1 MAVLK
6 EMKEL
11 VVGYHENFNLDIDE
25 APLAFLTYDAH
36 DAASKKRIDTVKN
49 WCGSEKMC
57 NLDNPPL
64 SGFTFVD
71 VVSRYR
77 TKNKLMR
84 VFDPRGFIVEVSID
98 ILLEIMQSATIKNG
112 VIQEKCFWARKGTEN
127 ILIPENTPLHE
138 QYLSETVYA
147 KAANISTK
155 KLKVG
160 GLYINKD
167 GKKYFYLGKLVLK
180 VDEENTSSTAFT
192 KYSDWVKNK
201 YEFYVFTN
209 LSINAENVNT
219 NYLVVQHPTMK
230 EEDTTQFKNEIY
242 SQIEKTY
249 NAYEIA
255 RQINLRNMWLA
266 WKEEQVPYR
275 FVFNCYGAKVFYK
288 YELVV
293 N

>member
-25 APLAFLTYDAH
+25 APLAFLTYDTH

-49 WCGSEKMC
+49 WYGSEKMC

-112 VIQEKCFWARKGTEN
+112 VIQEKCFWARKGAEN

-155 KLKVG
+155 NLKVG

-192 KYSDWVKNK
+192 KYSDLVKNK
-201 YEFYVFTN
+201 YEFYVFAN

-249 NAYEIA
+249 NTYEIA

-266 WKEEQVPYR
+266 WREEQVPYR
-275 FVFNCYGAKVFYK
+275 LIFNCCDAKVFYK

>member
-11 VVGYHENFNLDIDE
+11 VVGYHENFNLDIDK
-25 APLAFLTYDAH
+25 APLAFLTYDTH

-49 WCGSEKMC
+49 WYGSEKMC

-112 VIQEKCFWARKGTEN
+112 VIQEKCFWARKGAEN

-138 QYLSETVYA
+138 QYLSETVLS

-155 KLKVG
+155 NLKVG

-192 KYSDWVKNK
+192 EYSDLVKNK
-201 YEFYVFTN
+201 YEFYVFAN
-209 LSINAENVNT
+209 LSINAENVDT

-266 WKEEQVPYR
+266 WREEQVPYR
-275 FVFNCYGAKVFYK
+275 LIFNCLDAKVFYK

>member
-11 VVGYHENFNLDIDE
+11 VVGYHENFNLDIDK
-25 APLAFLTYDAH
+25 APRAFLTYDTH

-49 WCGSEKMC
+49 WYGSEKMC

-71 VVSRYR
+71 VVSRGR

-112 VIQEKCFWARKGTEN
+112 IIQEKCFWARKGAEN

-155 KLKVG
+155 NLKVG

-192 KYSDWVKNK
+192 KYSDLVKNK
-201 YEFYVFTN
+201 YEFYVFAN
-209 LSINAENVNT
+209 LSINAENVDT

-266 WKEEQVPYR
+266 WREEQVPYR
-275 FVFNCYGAKVFYK
+275 FVFNCYDAKVFYK

>member
-11 VVGYHENFNLDIDE
+11 VVGYHKDFNLDIDN
-25 APLAFLTYDAH
+25 APLALLTYDAH

-49 WCGSEKMC
+49 WYGSEKMC

-84 VFDPRGFIVEVSID
+84 VFDLRGFIVEVSID

-112 VIQEKCFWARKGTEN
+112 VIQEKCFWARKGAEN
-127 ILIPENTPLHE
+127 ILIPENTLLHE

-155 KLKVG
+155 NLKVG

-192 KYSDWVKNK
+192 KYSDLVKNK
-201 YEFYVFTN
+201 YEFYVFAN
-209 LSINAENVNT
+209 LSINAENVDT

-255 RQINLRNMWLA
+255 KQIKFRNMWLA

-275 FVFNCYGAKVFYK
+275 FVFNCYDAKVF
-288 YELVV
+288 L
-293 N
+293 

>member
-11 VVGYHENFNLDIDE
+11 VVGYHKDFNLDIDE
-25 APLAFLTYDAH
+25 APLAFLTYDTH
-36 DAASKKRIDTVKN
+36 DAASKNRIDTVKK
-49 WCGSEKMC
+49 WYGSKKMC
-57 NLDNPPL
+57 NLDNSPL

-84 VFDPRGFIVEVSID
+84 VFDPRGFIVEVSIN

-192 KYSDWVKNK
+192 KYSDLVKNK
-201 YEFYVFTN
+201 YEFYVFAN
-209 LSINAENVNT
+209 LSINAENVDT

-255 RQINLRNMWLA
+255 EQIKFRNMWLA

-275 FVFNCYGAKVFYK
+275 FVFNCYDAKVFYK

>member
-6 EMKEL
+6 EMNEL
-11 VVGYHENFNLDIDE
+11 VVGYHENFNLDIDK

-112 VIQEKCFWARKGTEN
+112 IIQEKCFWARKGAEN

-155 KLKVG
+155 NLKVG

-167 GKKYFYLGKLVLK
+167 SKKYFYLGKLVLK
-180 VDEENTSSTAFT
+180 VDKENTSSTAFT
-192 KYSDWVKNK
+192 KYSDLVKNK
-201 YEFYVFTN
+201 YEFYVFAN
-209 LSINAENVNT
+209 LSINAENVDT

-266 WKEEQVPYR
+266 WREEQVPYR
-275 FVFNCYGAKVFYK
+275 LIFNCLDAKVFYK

>member
-11 VVGYHENFNLDIDE
+11 VVGYHENFNLDIDK
-25 APLAFLTYDAH
+25 APLAFLTYDTH

-49 WCGSEKMC
+49 WYGSEKMC

-112 VIQEKCFWARKGTEN
+112 VIQEKCFWARKGAEN
-127 ILIPENTPLHE
+127 ILIPENTLLHE

-155 KLKVG
+155 NLKVG

-192 KYSDWVKNK
+192 KYSDLVKNK
-201 YEFYVFTN
+201 YEFYVFAN
-209 LSINAENVNT
+209 LSINAENVDT

-266 WKEEQVPYR
+266 WREEQVPYR
-275 FVFNCYGAKVFYK
+275 LIFNCYDAKVFYK

>member
-11 VVGYHENFNLDIDE
+11 VVGYHKDFNLDIDE
-25 APLAFLTYDAH
+25 APLAFLTYDTH

-49 WCGSEKMC
+49 WYGSNKMC

-71 VVSRYR
+71 VISRCR

-112 VIQEKCFWARKGTEN
+112 VIQEKCFWARKGAEN
-127 ILIPENTPLHE
+127 ILIPENTLLHE

-155 KLKVG
+155 NLKVG

-192 KYSDWVKNK
+192 KYSDLVKNK
-201 YEFYVFTN
+201 YEFYVFAN
-209 LSINAENVNT
+209 LSINAENVDT

-255 RQINLRNMWLA
+255 KQIKFRNMWLA
-266 WKEEQVPYR
+266 WKKEQVPYR
-275 FVFNCYGAKVFYK
+275 FVFNCYDAKVFYK

>member
-11 VVGYHENFNLDIDE
+11 VVGYHENFNLDIDK
-25 APLAFLTYDAH
+25 APLAFLTYDTH

-49 WCGSEKMC
+49 WYGSEKMC

-112 VIQEKCFWARKGTEN
+112 VIQEKCFWARKGAEN
-127 ILIPENTPLHE
+127 ILIPENTLLHE

-155 KLKVG
+155 NLKVG

-192 KYSDWVKNK
+192 KYSDLVKNK
-201 YEFYVFTN
+201 YEFYVFAN
-209 LSINAENVNT
+209 LSINAENVDT

-255 RQINLRNMWLA
+255 KQIKFRNMWLA

-275 FVFNCYGAKVFYK
+275 FVFNCYDAKVFYK

>member
-11 VVGYHENFNLDIDE
+11 VVGYHENFNLDIDK
-25 APLAFLTYDAH
+25 APLAFLTYDTH

-49 WCGSEKMC
+49 WYGSEKMC

-192 KYSDWVKNK
+192 KYSDLVKNK
-201 YEFYVFTN
+201 YEFYVFAN
-209 LSINAENVNT
+209 LSINAENVDT

-275 FVFNCYGAKVFYK
+275 FVFNCYDAKVFYK

>member
-11 VVGYHENFNLDIDE
+11 VVGYHENFNLDIDK
-25 APLAFLTYDAH
+25 APLAFLTYDTH

-49 WCGSEKMC
+49 WYGSEKMC

-192 KYSDWVKNK
+192 KYSDLVKNK
-201 YEFYVFTN
+201 YEFYVFAN
-209 LSINAENVNT
+209 LSINAENVDT

-275 FVFNCYGAKVFYK
+275 FVFNCHDAKVFYK

>member
-11 VVGYHENFNLDIDE
+11 VVGYHENFNLDIDK
-25 APLAFLTYDAH
+25 APLALLTYDTH

-49 WCGSEKMC
+49 WYGSEKMC

-112 VIQEKCFWARKGTEN
+112 VIQEKCFWARKGAEN

-155 KLKVG
+155 NLKVG

-192 KYSDWVKNK
+192 KYSDLVKNK
-201 YEFYVFTN
+201 YEFYVFAN

-255 RQINLRNMWLA
+255 EQIKFRNMWLA

-275 FVFNCYGAKVFYK
+275 FVFNCYNAKVFYK

>member
-1 MAVLK
+1 
-6 EMKEL
+6 
-11 VVGYHENFNLDIDE
+11 
-25 APLAFLTYDAH
+25 
-36 DAASKKRIDTVKN
+36 
-49 WCGSEKMC
+49 MC

-112 VIQEKCFWARKGTEN
+112 VIQEKCFWARKGAEN
-127 ILIPENTPLHE
+127 ILIPENTLLHE

-155 KLKVG
+155 NLKVG

-192 KYSDWVKNK
+192 KYSDLVKNK
-201 YEFYVFTN
+201 YEFYVFAN

-255 RQINLRNMWLA
+255 EQIKFRNMWLA

-275 FVFNCYGAKVFYK
+275 FVFNCYDAKVFYK

>member
-11 VVGYHENFNLDIDE
+11 VVGYHENFNLDIDK
-25 APLAFLTYDAH
+25 APLAFLTYDTH

-49 WCGSEKMC
+49 WYGSEKMC

-77 TKNKLMR
+77 TQNKLMR

-112 VIQEKCFWARKGTEN
+112 IIQEKCFWARKGAEN

-138 QYLSETVYA
+138 QYLSETVLS

-155 KLKVG
+155 NLKVG

-180 VDEENTSSTAFT
+180 VDKENTSSTAFT
-192 KYSDWVKNK
+192 KYSDLVKNK
-201 YEFYVFTN
+201 YEFYVFAN
-209 LSINAENVNT
+209 LSINAENVDT

-255 RQINLRNMWLA
+255 RQINLRNMRFA
-266 WKEEQVPYR
+266 WHEEQVPYR
-275 FVFNCYGAKVFYK
+275 LIFNCLDAKVFYK

>member
-11 VVGYHENFNLDIDE
+11 VVGYHEDFNLDIDK
-25 APLAFLTYDAH
+25 APLAFLTYDTH

-49 WCGSEKMC
+49 WYGSKKMC

-71 VVSRYR
+71 VISRCR

-112 VIQEKCFWARKGTEN
+112 VIQEKCFWARKGAEN

-155 KLKVG
+155 NLKVG

-192 KYSDWVKNK
+192 KYSDLVKNK
-201 YEFYVFTN
+201 YEFYVFAN

-255 RQINLRNMWLA
+255 EQIKFRNMWLA

-275 FVFNCYGAKVFYK
+275 FVFNCYDAKVFYK

>member
-11 VVGYHENFNLDIDE
+11 VVGYHENFNLDIDK
-25 APLAFLTYDAH
+25 APLAFLTYDTH

-49 WCGSEKMC
+49 WYGSEKMC

-112 VIQEKCFWARKGTEN
+112 VIQEKCFWARKGAEN

-155 KLKVG
+155 NLKVG

-192 KYSDWVKNK
+192 KYSDLVKNK
-201 YEFYVFTN
+201 YEFYVFAN
-209 LSINAENVNT
+209 LSINAENVDT

-266 WKEEQVPYR
+266 WREEQVPYR
-275 FVFNCYGAKVFYK
+275 FVFNCYDAKVFYK

>member
-11 VVGYHENFNLDIDE
+11 VVGYHENFNLDIDK
-25 APLAFLTYDAH
+25 APLAFLTYDTH

-49 WCGSEKMC
+49 WYGSEKMC

-192 KYSDWVKNK
+192 KYSDLVKNK
-201 YEFYVFTN
+201 YEFYVFAN
-209 LSINAENVNT
+209 LSINAENVDT

-255 RQINLRNMWLA
+255 EQIKFRNMWLA

-275 FVFNCYGAKVFYK
+275 FVFNCYDAKVFYK

>member
-11 VVGYHENFNLDIDE
+11 VVGYHKDFNLDIDE
-25 APLAFLTYDAH
+25 APLAFLTYDTH

-49 WCGSEKMC
+49 WYGSEKMC

-112 VIQEKCFWARKGTEN
+112 VIQEKCFWARKGAEN
-127 ILIPENTPLHE
+127 ILIPENTLLHE
-138 QYLSETVYA
+138 QCLSETVYA

-155 KLKVG
+155 NLKVG

-192 KYSDWVKNK
+192 KYSDLVKNK
-201 YEFYVFTN
+201 YEFYVFAN
-209 LSINAENVNT
+209 LSINAENVDT

-255 RQINLRNMWLA
+255 EQIKFRNMWLA

-275 FVFNCYGAKVFYK
+275 FVFNCYDAKVFYK

>member
-11 VVGYHENFNLDIDE
+11 VVGYHENFNLDIDK
-25 APLAFLTYDAH
+25 APLAFLTYDTH

-49 WCGSEKMC
+49 WYGSEKMC

-112 VIQEKCFWARKGTEN
+112 IIQEKCFWARKGAEN

-155 KLKVG
+155 NLKVG

-192 KYSDWVKNK
+192 KYSDLVKNK
-201 YEFYVFTN
+201 YEFYVFAN
-209 LSINAENVNT
+209 LSINAENVDT

-255 RQINLRNMWLA
+255 EQIKFRNMWLV

-275 FVFNCYGAKVFYK
+275 FVFNCLDAKVFYK

>member
-11 VVGYHENFNLDIDE
+11 VVGYHKDFNLDIDE
-25 APLAFLTYDAH
+25 APLAFLTYDTH

-49 WCGSEKMC
+49 WYGSNKMC

-112 VIQEKCFWARKGTEN
+112 VIQEKYFWARKGAEN

-155 KLKVG
+155 NLKVG

-192 KYSDWVKNK
+192 EYSDLVKNK
-201 YEFYVFTN
+201 YEFYVFAN
-209 LSINAENVNT
+209 LSINAENVDT

-255 RQINLRNMWLA
+255 EQIKFRNMWLA

-275 FVFNCYGAKVFYK
+275 FVFNCYDAKVFYK

>member
-11 VVGYHENFNLDIDE
+11 VVGYHKDFNLDIDE
-25 APLAFLTYDAH
+25 APLAFLTYDTH

-49 WCGSEKMC
+49 WYGSKKMC

-192 KYSDWVKNK
+192 KYSDLVKNK
-201 YEFYVFTN
+201 YEFYVFAN
-209 LSINAENVNT
+209 LSINAENVDT

-230 EEDTTQFKNEIY
+230 EEDTT
-242 SQIEKTY
+242 
-249 NAYEIA
+249 
-255 RQINLRNMWLA
+255 
-266 WKEEQVPYR
+266 
-275 FVFNCYGAKVFYK
+275 
-288 YELVV
+288 
-293 N
+293 

>member
-11 VVGYHENFNLDIDE
+11 VVGYHENFNLDIDK
-25 APLAFLTYDAH
+25 APLAFLTYDTH

-49 WCGSEKMC
+49 WYGSEKMC

-192 KYSDWVKNK
+192 KYSDLVKNK
-201 YEFYVFTN
+201 YEFYVFAN
-209 LSINAENVNT
+209 LSINAENVDT

-249 NAYEIA
+249 NTYEIA

-266 WKEEQVPYR
+266 WREEQVPYR
-275 FVFNCYGAKVFYK
+275 FVFNCYDAKVFYK

>member
-11 VVGYHENFNLDIDE
+11 VVGYHKDFNLDIDE
-25 APLAFLTYDAH
+25 APLAFLTYDTH

-49 WCGSEKMC
+49 WYGSEKMC

-112 VIQEKCFWARKGTEN
+112 VIQEKCFWARKGAEN

-155 KLKVG
+155 NLKVG

-192 KYSDWVKNK
+192 KYSDLVKNK
-201 YEFYVFTN
+201 YEFYVFAN
-209 LSINAENVNT
+209 LSINAENVDT

-255 RQINLRNMWLA
+255 EQINLRNMWLA
-266 WKEEQVPYR
+266 WREEQVPYR
-275 FVFNCYGAKVFYK
+275 LIFNCYDAKVFYK

>member
-11 VVGYHENFNLDIDE
+11 VVGYHENFNLDIDK
-25 APLAFLTYDAH
+25 APLAFLTYDTH

-49 WCGSEKMC
+49 WYGSEKMC

-112 VIQEKCFWARKGTEN
+112 VIQEKCFWARKGAEN

-155 KLKVG
+155 NLKVG

-192 KYSDWVKNK
+192 KYSDLVKNK
-201 YEFYVFTN
+201 YEFYVFAN
-209 LSINAENVNT
+209 LSINAENVDT

-255 RQINLRNMWLA
+255 EQINLRNMWLA
-266 WKEEQVPYR
+266 WREEQVPYR
-275 FVFNCYGAKVFYK
+275 LIFNCYDAKVFYK

>member
-11 VVGYHENFNLDIDE
+11 VVGYHENFNLDIDK
-25 APLAFLTYDAH
+25 APLAFLTYDTH

-49 WCGSEKMC
+49 WYGSNKMC

-71 VVSRYR
+71 VISRCR

-112 VIQEKCFWARKGTEN
+112 VIQEKCFWARKGAEN
-127 ILIPENTPLHE
+127 ILIPENTLLHE

-155 KLKVG
+155 NLKVG

-192 KYSDWVKNK
+192 KYSDLVKNK
-201 YEFYVFTN
+201 YEFYVFAN
-209 LSINAENVNT
+209 LSINAENVDT

-255 RQINLRNMWLA
+255 KQIKFRNMWLA
-266 WKEEQVPYR
+266 WKTEQVPYR
-275 FVFNCYGAKVFYK
+275 FVFNCYDAKVFYK

>member
-11 VVGYHENFNLDIDE
+11 VVGYHEDFNLDIDK
-25 APLAFLTYDAH
+25 APLAFLTYDTH

-49 WCGSEKMC
+49 WYGSNKMC
-57 NLDNPPL
+57 NLDNSPL

-112 VIQEKCFWARKGTEN
+112 IIQEKCFWARKGAEN

-155 KLKVG
+155 NLKVG

-192 KYSDWVKNK
+192 EYSDLVKNK
-201 YEFYVFTN
+201 YEFYVFAN
-209 LSINAENVNT
+209 LSINAENVDT

-266 WKEEQVPYR
+266 WREEQVPYR
-275 FVFNCYGAKVFYK
+275 LIFNCLDAKVFYK

>member
-11 VVGYHENFNLDIDE
+11 VVGYHENFNLDIDK
-25 APLAFLTYDAH
+25 APLAFLTYDTH

-49 WCGSEKMC
+49 WYGSEKMC

-112 VIQEKCFWARKGTEN
+112 VIQEKCFWARKGAEN
-127 ILIPENTPLHE
+127 ILIPENTPLYE

-155 KLKVG
+155 NLKVG

-192 KYSDWVKNK
+192 KYSDLVKNK

-209 LSINAENVNT
+209 LSINAENVDT
-219 NYLVVQHPTMK
+219 NYLVVQYPTMK

-266 WKEEQVPYR
+266 WREEQVPYR
-275 FVFNCYGAKVFYK
+275 LIFNCYDAKVFYK

>member
-11 VVGYHENFNLDIDE
+11 VVGYHKDFNLDIDE
-25 APLAFLTYDAH
+25 APLAFLTYDTH
-36 DAASKKRIDTVKN
+36 DAASKKRIDTVKK
-49 WCGSEKMC
+49 WYGSEKMC

-112 VIQEKCFWARKGTEN
+112 IIQEKCFWARKGAEN

-155 KLKVG
+155 NLKVG

-167 GKKYFYLGKLVLK
+167 SKKYFYLGKLVLK
-180 VDEENTSSTAFT
+180 VDKENTSSTAFT
-192 KYSDWVKNK
+192 KYSDLVKNK
-201 YEFYVFTN
+201 YEFYVFAN
-209 LSINAENVNT
+209 LSINAENVDT

-275 FVFNCYGAKVFYK
+275 FVFNCYDAKVFYK

>member
-11 VVGYHENFNLDIDE
+11 VVGYHENFNLDIDK
-25 APLAFLTYDAH
+25 APLAFLTYDTH

-49 WCGSEKMC
+49 WYGSEKMC

-71 VVSRYR
+71 VISRCR

-112 VIQEKCFWARKGTEN
+112 IIQEKCFWARKGAEN

-192 KYSDWVKNK
+192 KYSDLVKNK
-201 YEFYVFTN
+201 YEFYVFAN
-209 LSINAENVNT
+209 LSINAENVDT

-275 FVFNCYGAKVFYK
+275 FVFNCYDAKVFYK

>member
-11 VVGYHENFNLDIDE
+11 VVGYHENFNLDIDK
-25 APLAFLTYDAH
+25 APLAFLTYDTH

-49 WCGSEKMC
+49 WYGSEKMC

-112 VIQEKCFWARKGTEN
+112 VIQEKCFWARKGAEN

-138 QYLSETVYA
+138 QYLNETVYA
-147 KAANISTK
+147 KAANILTK
-155 KLKVG
+155 NLKVG

-192 KYSDWVKNK
+192 KYSDLVKNK
-201 YEFYVFTN
+201 YEFYVFAN
-209 LSINAENVNT
+209 LSINAENVDT

-266 WKEEQVPYR
+266 WREEQVPYR
-275 FVFNCYGAKVFYK
+275 LIFNCLDAKVFYK

>member
-11 VVGYHENFNLDIDE
+11 VVGYREDFNLDIDK
-25 APLAFLTYDAH
+25 APLAFLTYDTH

-49 WCGSEKMC
+49 WYGSEKMC

-112 VIQEKCFWARKGTEN
+112 IIQEKCFWARKGAEN

-138 QYLSETVYA
+138 QYLSETVLS

-155 KLKVG
+155 NLKVG

-180 VDEENTSSTAFT
+180 VDKENTSSTAFT
-192 KYSDWVKNK
+192 KYSDLVKNK
-201 YEFYVFTN
+201 YEFYVFAN
-209 LSINAENVNT
+209 LSINAENVDT

-255 RQINLRNMWLA
+255 EQIKFRNMWLA

-275 FVFNCYGAKVFYK
+275 FVFNCYDAKVFYK

>member
-6 EMKEL
+6 EMNEL
-11 VVGYHENFNLDIDE
+11 VVGYHENFNLDIDN

-49 WCGSEKMC
+49 WYGSEKMC

-71 VVSRYR
+71 VVSRCC

-180 VDEENTSSTAFT
+180 VDEENTSFTAFT
-192 KYSDWVKNK
+192 KYSDLVKNK
-201 YEFYVFTN
+201 YEFYVFAN
-209 LSINAENVNT
+209 LSINAENVDT

-249 NAYEIA
+249 NTYEIA

-266 WKEEQVPYR
+266 WREEQVPYR
-275 FVFNCYGAKVFYK
+275 LIFNCCDAKVFYK

>member
-11 VVGYHENFNLDIDE
+11 VVGYHENFNLDIDK
-25 APLAFLTYDAH
+25 APLAFLTYDTH

-49 WCGSEKMC
+49 WYGSEKMC

-112 VIQEKCFWARKGTEN
+112 IIQEKCFWARKGAEN

-155 KLKVG
+155 NLKVG
-160 GLYINKD
+160 GLYINKN

-192 KYSDWVKNK
+192 KYSDLVKNK
-201 YEFYVFTN
+201 YEFYVFAN
-209 LSINAENVNT
+209 LSINAENVDT

-275 FVFNCYGAKVFYK
+275 FVFNCHDAKVFYK

>member
-25 APLAFLTYDAH
+25 APLAFLTYDTH

-49 WCGSEKMC
+49 WYGSEKMC

-112 VIQEKCFWARKGTEN
+112 VIQEKCFWARKGAEN

-155 KLKVG
+155 NLKVG

-192 KYSDWVKNK
+192 KYSDLVKNK
-201 YEFYVFTN
+201 YEFYVFAN
-209 LSINAENVNT
+209 LSINAENVDT

-266 WKEEQVPYR
+266 WREEQVPYR
-275 FVFNCYGAKVFYK
+275 LIFNCLDAKVFYK

>member
-11 VVGYHENFNLDIDE
+11 VVGYHKDFNLDIDE
-25 APLAFLTYDAH
+25 APLAFLTYDTH

-49 WCGSEKMC
+49 WYGSNKMC

-112 VIQEKCFWARKGTEN
+112 IIQEKCFWARKGAEN

-155 KLKVG
+155 NLKVG

-180 VDEENTSSTAFT
+180 VDEENTSSTAF
-192 KYSDWVKNK
+192 
-201 YEFYVFTN
+201 
-209 LSINAENVNT
+209 LSLI
-219 NYLVVQHPTMK
+219 H
-230 EEDTTQFKNEIY
+230 I
-242 SQIEKTY
+242 
-249 NAYEIA
+249 
-255 RQINLRNMWLA
+255 
-266 WKEEQVPYR
+266 
-275 FVFNCYGAKVFYK
+275 
-288 YELVV
+288 
-293 N
+293 